1 MRGFAYLKYLQNISR
16 RVSGGILSKNRG
28 VDFLWGRKLSIKLPL
43 ANWNRN
49 FFLSANS
56 MSEPLLLL
64 QV

>member
-43 ANWNRN
+43 ARGESE
-49 FFLSANS
+49 FFLSANT
-56 MSEPLLLL
+56 MSELLFLL